1 LQGDLGGNLDN
12 DHSQTSYFGTMVVI
26 LYAGAVQIKAVA
38 RALNAEIIACRGTPW
53 ASETGLKMKRVDQFR
68 NWAKLRSLAEQL
80 EQTR

>member
-38 RALNAEIIACRGTPW
+38 RALNAEIIACRGIFNTMGFRDW
-53 ASETGLKMKRVDQFR
+53 TEDETC
-68 NWAKLRSLAEQL
+68 
-80 EQTR
+80 